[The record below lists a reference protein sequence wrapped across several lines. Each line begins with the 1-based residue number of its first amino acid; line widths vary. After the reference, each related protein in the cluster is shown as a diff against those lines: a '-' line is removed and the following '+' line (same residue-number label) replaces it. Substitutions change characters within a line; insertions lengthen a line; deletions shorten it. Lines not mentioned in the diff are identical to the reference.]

1 MKSPF
6 HALAE
11 RALAESKPDA
21 PVHYAELLDR
31 GEDALLLRI
40 HLVRAARRSIDVQ
53 TYIFEE
59 DDAGFLMLDE
69 LVKAARR
76 GVKVRVIVDQLFSLD
91 DIELLA
97 QLARAHVNFELR
109 VYNPTFHKASTP
121 PLEFAMGI
129 LCCFKEFN
137 QRMHNKLLLIDGDI
151 GIAGGRNY
159 QNRYFDWDDDFDYR
173 DRDVLVA
180 GPAGAAMQAS
190 FDAFWAQRKQRAA
203 EPLARRVA
211 SHPRRRA
218 RRTGVRDAH
227 VQKCGARRIVV
238 ASCRRYER
246 TSMRTSRRRRCVSA
260 RSNTFPTR
268 RTKRQLANRKAR
280 R

>member
-1 MKSPF
+1 MRARFGAIIALLYLCCAGCTVDRLHARRALATATAAQTTTITCDRPDACALSSPF

-11 RALAESKPDA
+11 RALGESRPNA
-21 PVHYAELLDR
+21 PVHFVELLDR
-31 GEDALLLRI
+31 GEDSLLLRI
-40 HLVRAARRSIDVQ
+40 HLIRAATRSIDVQ

-129 LCCFKEFN
+129 LCCFAEFN
-137 QRMHNKLLLIDGDI
+137 QRMHNKILLIDGKI
-151 GIAGGRNY
+151 GITGGRNY
-159 QNRYFDWDDDFDYR
+159 QNRYFDWDDEFDYR

-180 GPAGAAMQAS
+180 GPCRHG
-190 FDAFWAQRKQRAA
+190 DADVVRRILDQPEQRRI
-203 EPLARRVA
+203 EPIARCIA
-211 SHPRRRA
+211 PHPR
-218 RRTGVRDAH
+218 
-227 VQKCGARRIVV
+227 
-238 ASCRRYER
+238 
-246 TSMRTSRRRRCVSA
+246 
-260 RSNTFPTR
+260 
-268 RTKRQLANRKAR
+268 
-280 R
+280 